1 MTVPSPQSFQ
11 TMALQSITFWDPSPL
26 SSSTATA
33 VYYHLFPSSSMRV
46 HFLQHWQDQPIV
58 QHMIVSANLKTLL
71 CCSGQCLKVTQGWVP
86 SAQGRTQLSATQST
100 LQPPATKILSFMP
113 STIRKKKILQNNM
126 KQCLTMFLCDYQAES
141 IQLQEVNFSRDKFNP
156 LQQSFIISV
165 INGLLQLGS
174 IYIKIIG

>member
-113 STIRKKKILQNNM
+113 STIRRKKKIFQNNM
-126 KQCLTMFLCDYQAES
+126 KQCLTMFLRDYQAAD
-141 IQLQEVNFSRDKFNP
+141 QLQEVNFNRDKFNP

-165 INGLLQLGS
+165 ISGLLQLGS
-174 IYIKIIG
+174 VYIKIIG